1 MSGRFR
7 AFPDGQHTDRHSFVP
22 RLNTSVIHLRRPF
35 ELRNG
40 P

>member
-1 MSGRFR
+1 MSDRFR
-7 AFPDGQHTDRHSFVP
+7 AIPDGHPIDRHCFVP
-22 RLNTSVIHLRRPF
+22 RLNISVIHLRRPF